1 MELSDEDEQRNPRH
15 STTLAHISN
24 SSNVQIGR
32 GNVLNAICYH
42 TGPLINIISPDPPV
56 TLRSNDSSARRK
68 ASQGE
73 GSNATPSHVDG
84 IEVATEEEER
94 PSSSGE
100 DASALWLLRSLLNIL
115 NGQEGPDPPQFM
127 SLDALGNLFQ
137 AERRAT
143 RPAFTFRDVGCKK
156 LIAFIAK
163 NPSHFILDESKS
175 KVKALTVGQPF
186 SDRGRVAPR
195 ERENAAPLG
204 NVEPPTQTRKTTAG
218 AGNVGSARTTL
229 DASPLVSEASCSL
242 TPQEVKAQNM
252 GAMSYAS
259 CVKTE
264 NPRKAKLGKKSHT
277 IEIQKGNVQR
287 PIATNQRAGTSNSE
301 LVRDDDINAGAVEAL
316 IIPHKT
322 TVDSSNVEGART
334 TLIASPPVSEAS
346 CSLTPQEVKGQN
358 MGAMSYASKVKTE
371 NPRKA
376 KSGNAGQSHS
386 IYSKNGNIQRPI
398 VTNQRVGISN
408 SEFIQDEKIDAGAV
422 EAPIKPKKTTV
433 DSSNVESAQTMVVGS
448 PPVSDASCSLTPQEV
463 NAQKTPAMSYA
474 SRVKTEKPHNPKFGK
489 AQKSHSI
496 QIQKGSIQR
505 SIATNQRVGTPN
517 SEIVRDNTIIAGGI
531 EAPIIPHR
539 NTVDAGNVESVQTQT
554 TLIGSRTASEA
565 NCSQTPQEVKAQNTP
580 VMSYAS
586 CVKTENL
593 RNPKS
598 RNAGQSHTIDTQN
611 RNIQRPIVT
620 NQRVG
625 TSNSELVQDEKMDAG
640 AVEAPIK
647 TNKTTVD
654 SSNVESAR
662 TTLVASL
669 PVSDA
674 SCSQTPQE
682 EKAQN
687 TPAMSNASHMKTENP
702 RKVKSHNAG
711 QSQTIDI
718 QNNKNVYV
726 NINSIYPPAP
736 SDSENAFLNYLLTQ
750 SRTNSIKYRE
760 EYYARDESE
769 DFMKDVVS
777 FWNTPCLGDGYIIL
791 GVREKPKGS
800 NWIKGLNETLP
811 ESYYQELFDDDCFTV
826 RPLYTYEEKT
836 FEGKRIGIIRV
847 TSSEGENGPAVA
859 KEEATGA
866 RGHHVFMRVN
876 CDAVVATKSR
886 LQDVQEWF
894 ASPKTPP
901 QKSSGDH
908 GESLL
913 QSVDNFETERFYCL
927 LVGKLDMDISDMANL
942 TALSRIPWIK
952 VFDFDPCSDSSGVFS
967 YCEQELKSS
976 TSLYISTVNDT
987 PRELCKGATDWFFVR
1002 GKGEGNVKELRQWKR
1017 DVHGVLNSH
1026 CEKIAELCSGHKP
1039 LTALVLWC
1047 GDRSLFKYFEKV
1059 LESLDLNL
1067 HRDLKIAFCLGSD
1080 IDVGQFIQT
1089 YGESLDVSTS
1099 NVHSI
1104 SIPKVCSL
1112 IWETDISTP
1121 QKKYHILPKSGEESV
1136 EKLTVEMKDVIWL
1149 REDFDVLY
1157 WNYDYK
1163 PQHFDESKLGS
1174 EFVHGHTIS
1183 WHEISLGYDI
1193 DRGQVKK
1200 EIVNRI
1206 QSLIQIRRSCK
1217 ITLHHE
1223 PGAGGTTL
1231 GRGILWR
1238 LHESNNSICVY
1249 LHHLSKDTDVR
1260 ISWLHNH
1267 TRLPIVLLFDSN
1279 SDDATTD
1286 MLLKTC
1292 MRNTT
1297 IILLKV
1303 RRFVGRIESCGRGDK
1318 FYLKGA
1324 VTENE
1329 ARCLTRLFGEFYPE
1343 KAGNLQQ
1350 LVKDVE
1356 EGKMHEIYMFG
1367 LTCLDYNY
1375 RGLQSYVAG
1384 YLALESKDLEPWQKI
1399 IAYLALVHYYG
1410 HCGLHGYFF
1419 STILGNGNGSSVR
1432 FSDLPYKAKRLII
1445 SEEGTNVW
1453 RINMHAVAKEILE
1466 QVLCP
1471 EGHPRDTGMKLSLEA
1486 RKNLQKLAR
1495 DFILDISKKSRN
1507 GKLSRELNSV
1517 LVATF
1522 IFRQN
1527 RENFSIKKDALS
1539 MLLSDIPSRYPY
1551 TERLEVLQKL
1561 AEKFPR
1567 NPSFLA
1573 QLGRFYALER
1583 EEYATA
1589 HDCISKA
1596 IAFREEE
1603 IERYQSSPAGSTIDV
1618 CSAKMQQA
1626 DNTLVRFYHMKG
1638 VVYQRELSNLIGQ
1651 FHSPTAH
1658 AQKIPFDM
1666 VHDLA
1671 EAACS
1676 AFKTCRSYYKS
1687 GYAEECGYLQEI
1699 QVRLSVLEFN
1709 REKVNGG
1716 IVNALRTGSRNEIV
1730 ETNLAVVDS
1739 LILECYSLV
1748 DDLSPAF
1755 SKAVD
1760 WCKVI
1765 FKDVGAALKMWHGY
1779 SIFGRRSKIAAYR
1792 VKHDCSMRTSW
1803 LDISTKEDV
1812 LDIISL
1818 YEKNFSDVYERGADY
1833 SLETDMKEWLQVIR
1847 HSLVEDPYTVEH
1859 VLDSIRPWNDSAKS
1873 PYSQFYN
1880 FVLTALLALGNDNSS
1895 GSRKCFVETN
1905 HLLPE
1910 LIKARKFVNRPRQCR
1925 EWLGKNNGNRITQ
1938 LIHFTTLGE
1947 WDPVKRFWKNPESKD
1962 KLEIKRGTIQKCN
1975 NELAGEIEID
1985 AGIPGSPGFTA
1996 FYVPKTENM
2005 YGRRFMNTRVE
2016 FYVGFSFEHG
2026 IEAYHVTE
2034 LGKRRCEKCNRQIEV
2049 SQNSEQE
2056 ACSACGHRCR
2066 GKH

>member
-1 MELSDEDEQRNPRH
+1 M
-15 STTLAHISN
+15 
-24 SSNVQIGR
+24 
-32 GNVLNAICYH
+32 
-42 TGPLINIISPDPPV
+42 
-56 TLRSNDSSARRK
+56 
-68 ASQGE
+68 
-73 GSNATPSHVDG
+73 
-84 IEVATEEEER
+84 
-94 PSSSGE
+94 
-100 DASALWLLRSLLNIL
+100 
-115 NGQEGPDPPQFM
+115 
-127 SLDALGNLFQ
+127 
-137 AERRAT
+137 
-143 RPAFTFRDVGCKK
+143 
-156 LIAFIAK
+156 
-163 NPSHFILDESKS
+163 
-175 KVKALTVGQPF
+175 
-186 SDRGRVAPR
+186 
-195 ERENAAPLG
+195 
-204 NVEPPTQTRKTTAG
+204 
-218 AGNVGSARTTL
+218 
-229 DASPLVSEASCSL
+229 
-242 TPQEVKAQNM
+242 
-252 GAMSYAS
+252 
-259 CVKTE
+259 
-264 NPRKAKLGKKSHT
+264 
-277 IEIQKGNVQR
+277 
-287 PIATNQRAGTSNSE
+287 
-301 LVRDDDINAGAVEAL
+301 
-316 IIPHKT
+316 
-322 TVDSSNVEGART
+322 
-334 TLIASPPVSEAS
+334 
-346 CSLTPQEVKGQN
+346 
-358 MGAMSYASKVKTE
+358 
-371 NPRKA
+371 
-376 KSGNAGQSHS
+376 
-386 IYSKNGNIQRPI
+386 
-398 VTNQRVGISN
+398 
-408 SEFIQDEKIDAGAV
+408 
-422 EAPIKPKKTTV
+422 
-433 DSSNVESAQTMVVGS
+433 
-448 PPVSDASCSLTPQEV
+448 
-463 NAQKTPAMSYA
+463 
-474 SRVKTEKPHNPKFGK
+474 
-489 AQKSHSI
+489 
-496 QIQKGSIQR
+496 
-505 SIATNQRVGTPN
+505 
-517 SEIVRDNTIIAGGI
+517 
-531 EAPIIPHR
+531 
-539 NTVDAGNVESVQTQT
+539 
-554 TLIGSRTASEA
+554 
-565 NCSQTPQEVKAQNTP
+565 
-580 VMSYAS
+580 
-586 CVKTENL
+586 
-593 RNPKS
+593 
-598 RNAGQSHTIDTQN
+598 
-611 RNIQRPIVT
+611 
-620 NQRVG
+620 
-625 TSNSELVQDEKMDAG
+625 
-640 AVEAPIK
+640 
-647 TNKTTVD
+647 
-654 SSNVESAR
+654 
-662 TTLVASL
+662 
-669 PVSDA
+669 
-674 SCSQTPQE
+674 
-682 EKAQN
+682 
-687 TPAMSNASHMKTENP
+687 
-702 RKVKSHNAG
+702 
-711 QSQTIDI
+711 
-718 QNNKNVYV
+718 
-726 NINSIYPPAP
+726 
-736 SDSENAFLNYLLTQ
+736 
-750 SRTNSIKYRE
+750 
-760 EYYARDESE
+760 
-769 DFMKDVVS
+769 
-777 FWNTPCLGDGYIIL
+777 
-791 GVREKPKGS
+791 
-800 NWIKGLNETLP
+800 
-811 ESYYQELFDDDCFTV
+811 
-826 RPLYTYEEKT
+826 
-836 FEGKRIGIIRV
+836 FEGKMIGIIKV

-866 RGHHVFMRVN
+866 QGHPVFMRVN
-876 CDAVVATKSR
+876 CDAVVAPKSR

-894 ASPKTPP
+894 ASPKTPI

-927 LVGKLDMDISDMANL
+927 LVGKLDMDTSDMANL

-1002 GKGEGNVKELRQWKR
+1002 GKGESNVKELRQWKR

-1059 LESLDLNL
+1059 LESLDLTL

-1099 NVHSI
+1099 NVHSV
-1104 SIPKVCSL
+1104 SIPKLCSL

-1303 RRFVGRIESCGRGDK
+1303 QRFVGRIESCGRGDK

-1343 KAGNLQQ
+1343 KAGDLQR

-1356 EGKMHEIYMFG
+1356 EGKLHEIYMFG

-1384 YLALESKDLEPWQKI
+1384 YLAIESKDLEPWQKT

-1471 EGHPRDTGMKLSLEA
+1471 EGHPRDRGMKLSLEA

-1495 DFILDISKKSRN
+1495 DFILDISKKSRD
-1507 GKLSRELNSV
+1507 GKLSRQLTSV

-1527 RENFSIKKDALS
+1527 RENYSIKKDALS

-1561 AEKFPR
+1561 ADKFPR
-1567 NPSFLA
+1567 NPSLLA

-1583 EEYATA
+1583 EDYGTA

-1596 IAFREEE
+1596 IAFREGE

-1618 CSAKMQQA
+1618 YSAKMQQA

-1651 FHSPTAH
+1651 FHRPTAH

-1671 EAACS
+1671 EDACN

-1709 REKVNGG
+1709 RENVNGG

-1792 VKHDCSMRTSW
+1792 VKHDCSVRTSW
-1803 LDISTKEDV
+1803 HDISTKEDV

-1847 HSLVEDPYTVEH
+1847 HTLVEDPYTVEH

-1996 FYVPKTENM
+1996 FYVPKTEDM

-2026 IEAYHVTE
+2026 IEAYRVTE

-2056 ACSACGHRCR
+2056 ACSACGYRRR

>member
-1 MELSDEDEQRNPRH
+1 M
-15 STTLAHISN
+15 
-24 SSNVQIGR
+24 
-32 GNVLNAICYH
+32 
-42 TGPLINIISPDPPV
+42 
-56 TLRSNDSSARRK
+56 
-68 ASQGE
+68 
-73 GSNATPSHVDG
+73 
-84 IEVATEEEER
+84 
-94 PSSSGE
+94 
-100 DASALWLLRSLLNIL
+100 
-115 NGQEGPDPPQFM
+115 
-127 SLDALGNLFQ
+127 
-137 AERRAT
+137 
-143 RPAFTFRDVGCKK
+143 
-156 LIAFIAK
+156 
-163 NPSHFILDESKS
+163 
-175 KVKALTVGQPF
+175 
-186 SDRGRVAPR
+186 
-195 ERENAAPLG
+195 
-204 NVEPPTQTRKTTAG
+204 
-218 AGNVGSARTTL
+218 
-229 DASPLVSEASCSL
+229 
-242 TPQEVKAQNM
+242 
-252 GAMSYAS
+252 
-259 CVKTE
+259 
-264 NPRKAKLGKKSHT
+264 
-277 IEIQKGNVQR
+277 
-287 PIATNQRAGTSNSE
+287 
-301 LVRDDDINAGAVEAL
+301 
-316 IIPHKT
+316 
-322 TVDSSNVEGART
+322 
-334 TLIASPPVSEAS
+334 
-346 CSLTPQEVKGQN
+346 
-358 MGAMSYASKVKTE
+358 
-371 NPRKA
+371 
-376 KSGNAGQSHS
+376 
-386 IYSKNGNIQRPI
+386 
-398 VTNQRVGISN
+398 
-408 SEFIQDEKIDAGAV
+408 
-422 EAPIKPKKTTV
+422 
-433 DSSNVESAQTMVVGS
+433 
-448 PPVSDASCSLTPQEV
+448 
-463 NAQKTPAMSYA
+463 
-474 SRVKTEKPHNPKFGK
+474 
-489 AQKSHSI
+489 
-496 QIQKGSIQR
+496 
-505 SIATNQRVGTPN
+505 
-517 SEIVRDNTIIAGGI
+517 
-531 EAPIIPHR
+531 
-539 NTVDAGNVESVQTQT
+539 
-554 TLIGSRTASEA
+554 
-565 NCSQTPQEVKAQNTP
+565 
-580 VMSYAS
+580 
-586 CVKTENL
+586 
-593 RNPKS
+593 
-598 RNAGQSHTIDTQN
+598 
-611 RNIQRPIVT
+611 
-620 NQRVG
+620 
-625 TSNSELVQDEKMDAG
+625 
-640 AVEAPIK
+640 
-647 TNKTTVD
+647 
-654 SSNVESAR
+654 
-662 TTLVASL
+662 
-669 PVSDA
+669 
-674 SCSQTPQE
+674 
-682 EKAQN
+682 
-687 TPAMSNASHMKTENP
+687 
-702 RKVKSHNAG
+702 
-711 QSQTIDI
+711 
-718 QNNKNVYV
+718 
-726 NINSIYPPAP
+726 
-736 SDSENAFLNYLLTQ
+736 
-750 SRTNSIKYRE
+750 
-760 EYYARDESE
+760 
-769 DFMKDVVS
+769 
-777 FWNTPCLGDGYIIL
+777 
-791 GVREKPKGS
+791 
-800 NWIKGLNETLP
+800 
-811 ESYYQELFDDDCFTV
+811 
-826 RPLYTYEEKT
+826 
-836 FEGKRIGIIRV
+836 FEGKMIGIIKV

-866 RGHHVFMRVN
+866 QGHPVFMRVN
-876 CDAVVATKSR
+876 CDAVVAPKSR

-894 ASPKTPP
+894 ASPKTPI
-901 QKSSGDH
+901 QKSSSDH

-927 LVGKLDMDISDMANL
+927 LVGKLDMDTSDMANL

-1002 GKGEGNVKELRQWKR
+1002 GKGESNVKELRQWKR

-1059 LESLDLNL
+1059 LESLDLTL

-1099 NVHSI
+1099 NVHSV
-1104 SIPKVCSL
+1104 SIPKLCSL

-1303 RRFVGRIESCGRGDK
+1303 QRFVGRIESCGRGDK

-1343 KAGNLQQ
+1343 KAGDLQR

-1356 EGKMHEIYMFG
+1356 EGKLHEIYMFG

-1384 YLALESKDLEPWQKI
+1384 YLAIESKDLEPWQKT

-1471 EGHPRDTGMKLSLEA
+1471 EGHPRDRGMKLSLEA
-1486 RKNLQKLAR
+1486 RKNLQK
-1495 DFILDISKKSRN
+1495 
-1507 GKLSRELNSV
+1507 
-1517 LVATF
+1517 
-1522 IFRQN
+1522 
-1527 RENFSIKKDALS
+1527 
-1539 MLLSDIPSRYPY
+1539 
-1551 TERLEVLQKL
+1551 
-1561 AEKFPR
+1561 
-1567 NPSFLA
+1567 
-1573 QLGRFYALER
+1573 
-1583 EEYATA
+1583 
-1589 HDCISKA
+1589 
-1596 IAFREEE
+1596 
-1603 IERYQSSPAGSTIDV
+1603 
-1618 CSAKMQQA
+1618 
-1626 DNTLVRFYHMKG
+1626 
-1638 VVYQRELSNLIGQ
+1638 
-1651 FHSPTAH
+1651 
-1658 AQKIPFDM
+1658 
-1666 VHDLA
+1666 
-1671 EAACS
+1671 
-1676 AFKTCRSYYKS
+1676 SYYKS

-1709 REKVNGG
+1709 RENVNGG

-1792 VKHDCSMRTSW
+1792 VKHDCSVRTSW
-1803 LDISTKEDV
+1803 HDISTKEDV

-1847 HSLVEDPYTVEH
+1847 HTLVEDPYTVEH

-1996 FYVPKTENM
+1996 FYVPKTEDM

-2026 IEAYHVTE
+2026 IEAYRVTE

-2056 ACSACGHRCR
+2056 ACSACGYRRR